1 MTRYNYCLIWHTL
14 ESYYRNILLT
24 NKMSCTF
31 FYLEVRSV
39 IGVFVSRNKVSYRCS
54 LPQHVSLCTN
64 IVNVEIKTVSETS
77 LACRCLIIKWLTCTR
92 WHPTCHMSWQWPVT
106 LSHSPWQSQYPYNIH
121 AWLIPIKNI
130 LKHKCCWAVQNTF
143 RQRSV

>member
-1 MTRYNYCLIWHTL
+1 MWHVIIIVLFDIHWNLIIGIYFWQIKWVVL
-14 ESYYRNILLT
+14 
-24 NKMSCTF
+24 

-64 IVNVEIKTVSETS
+64 IVNVEIKTVNETS